1 MKIRLVLI
9 VVLLIAVVS
18 SAGMLNNPEN
28 RFKLE
33 LDCEIG
39 FTGVIFHTIQFG
51 QTVTVLNYVRDG
63 GQDVL
68 FPYQRYTAGLSIGKH
83 TVYFLYQP
91 FTVQSKVQLKNN
103 LILDG
108 VTFPTGSGIL
118 LN

>member
-1 MKIRLVLI
+1 MKTRFVLI
-9 VVLLIAVVS
+9 VILLIAVVS
-18 SAGMLNNPEN
+18 SAGMLNKPEN

-33 LDCEIG
+33 LDYEIG

-51 QTVTVLNYVRDG
+51 QTGTVLNYVKDG

-68 FPYQRYTAGLSIGKH
+68 FPYQRCTAGLSIGKH

-91 FTVQSKVQLKNN
+91 FTVQTKVQLKND

-108 VTFPTGSGIL
+108 VTLPAGSGIL

>member
-1 MKIRLVLI
+1 M
-9 VVLLIAVVS
+9 
-18 SAGMLNNPEN
+18 G
-28 RFKLE
+28 
-33 LDCEIG
+33 
-39 FTGVIFHTIQFG
+39 
-51 QTVTVLNYVRDG
+51 TVLNYVKDD

-91 FTVQSKVQLKNN
+91 FTVQTKVQLKND

-108 VTFPTGSGIL
+108 VTLPAGSGIL